1 MFKLSERKWDACF
14 SPKENPLVRGNV
26 EWWSELDIVNMGIL
40 KIKHVATVLLLAWWT
55 VNAFDDSVSDDEQE
69 TYHLFTLDTHSVRSV
84 SLQMGKKFFA
94 AIKLSAAKKFFTWK
108 TLQLGT
114 ASTTNTLAVED
125 LHCVQQGL
133 ISIV

>member
-1 MFKLSERKWDACF
+1 M
-14 SPKENPLVRGNV
+14 V
-26 EWWSELDIVNMGIL
+26 ELDIVNMGIL

-55 VNAFDDSVSDDEQE
+55 VNAFDDSVSDDGQE
-69 TYHLFTLDTHSVRSV
+69 TYHLFPLDTHSVRSV

-94 AIKLSAAKKFFTWK
+94 AIKLSAAKTFFTWK